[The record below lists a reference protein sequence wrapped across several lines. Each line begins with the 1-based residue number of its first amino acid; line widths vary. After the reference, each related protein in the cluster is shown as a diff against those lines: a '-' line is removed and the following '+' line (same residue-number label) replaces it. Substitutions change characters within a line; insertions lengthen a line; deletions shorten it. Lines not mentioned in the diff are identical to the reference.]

1 MSQFN
6 LLPWRERK
14 RALRMRSWQIGVGLS
29 LGVSAAAVYH
39 LDRLWDEWLAHYRS
53 REQQTQQSLADLKLE
68 LKDNALWT
76 ARERQT
82 QQVQA
87 EWQTRLQ
94 QQARS
99 WQVLQ
104 QLLSVPPQGVQIER
118 MLWHDQ
124 QIQLS
129 GWALSAGHGQ
139 AWLTG
144 LALAGALIQ
153 ADKAQWE
160 EPNWRMVQGLAAKQ
174 HRFQLQI
181 GMPPLSADK
190 P

>member
-6 LLPWRERK
+6 LLPWRDRK

-29 LGVSAAAVYH
+29 LGVTAAAVYH
-39 LDRLWDEWLAHYRS
+39 LDRLWDEWLAQYRS
-53 REQQTQQSLADLKLE
+53 LEQQTQQSLSDLKLE

-104 QLLSVPPQGVQIER
+104 QLLSVPPRGVQIER

-160 EPNWRMVQGLAAKQ
+160 DPNWRMTQGFAAKQ

-181 GMPPLSADK
+181 GMPALLADK

>member
-14 RALRMRSWQIGVGLS
+14 RALRMRNWQIGVGLS

-39 LDRLWDEWLAHYRS
+39 LDRLWDEWLAQYRS
-53 REQQTQQSLADLKLE
+53 REQQTQQSLSDLKRE

-82 QQVQA
+82 QHVKA

-104 QLLSVPPQGVQIER
+104 QLLSVAPRGVQVER
-118 MLWHDQ
+118 MRWHEQ
-124 QIQLS
+124 QIQIS

-139 AWLTG
+139 AWQTG

-160 EPNWRMVQGLAAKQ
+160 EANWRMTQGFAAKQ
-174 HRFQLQI
+174 QRFHLQI
-181 GMPPLSADK
+181 GMPVLSADK